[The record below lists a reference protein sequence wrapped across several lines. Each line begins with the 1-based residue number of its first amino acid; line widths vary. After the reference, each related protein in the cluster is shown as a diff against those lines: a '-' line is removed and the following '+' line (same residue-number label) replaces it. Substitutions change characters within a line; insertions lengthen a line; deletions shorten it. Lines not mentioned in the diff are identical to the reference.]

1 MKTTKHVITLK
12 VQGEMIKFTAHTIKC
27 KYEGIKIL
35 QLNLGSIVNKPL
47 DVSTILFNEELMKSA
62 MEQVNIDYLQVAKA
76 LTEEQKENNLLA
88 DILEKEIKPCES

>member
-27 KYEGIKIL
+27 KYEGIKIV
-35 QLNLGSIVNKPL
+35 QLNLESIVNKPL

-62 MEQVNIDYLQVAKA
+62 MEQLESHY
-76 LTEEQKENNLLA
+76 LA
-88 DILEKEIKPCES
+88 DILEGEIYNV